1 MSYFVEKCFTG
12 WLYYLGACLDA
23 GVPWEGGCALCGA
36 LIGIGRTLTTLEAT
50 LIVHAIGAPLIFGGL
65 ALVYFRRFR
74 YTTPLQIA
82 IIFVV
87 VVMLRDGTVVAD
99 LLEGP
104 I

>member
-1 MSYFVEKCFTG
+1 MSG
-12 WLYYLGACLDA
+12 R

-87 VVMLRDGTVVAD
+87 VVMLRDGTLVAD
-99 LLEGP
+99 LLERSYAMFASVLGTW
-104 I
+104 ISLR